1 MFTLFLNKSTRSTVT
16 TVLLLNKDLT
26 TSSSYHCVKFDQG
39 VGMRFT
45 ISREKLQE
53 GLAAVGPSIPAKTTL
68 PVLANILLET
78 TERGIRLSGT
88 DLDIAV
94 STEVSADVETPG
106 AITIPA
112 KKLSEIARELPPAPV
127 KIAAMGEQRITL
139 ECGRS
144 KFKLLGLPRDEFPT
158 FPQVRFQESWR
169 VRSGDLQKLIS
180 HTAFA
185 VSTEESRPILN
196 GVLWELRP
204 ERMRMVATNGHR
216 LARMDLPISS
226 AAAPGGDL
234 IVPPK
239 ALEQVRRLF
248 PAEEEL
254 EIAQGDNHLGFR
266 SPFTA
271 VFTRLIEGPYPNYE
285 QVIPRDN
292 DRIAISDKVALVS
305 ALKRMSV
312 IASDQTHRIRLSF
325 NSGLLRFSVQ
335 TPDLGEAQ
343 DELPIRF
350 TGDQIDIGFNANY
363 LLEILRYIPTE
374 EVRLTL
380 KAPERAATVEPE
392 GWSDPASYL
401 CLVMPLRLMD

>member
-1 MFTLFLNKSTRSTVT
+1 
-16 TVLLLNKDLT
+16 
-26 TSSSYHCVKFDQG
+26 
-39 VGMRFT
+39 MRFT

-53 GLAAVGPSIPAKTTL
+53 GLAAVGPSIPNKTTL

-78 TERGIRLSGT
+78 TERGLRLSGT

-94 STEVSADVETPG
+94 STEVSADVETAG

-112 KKLSEIARELPPAPV
+112 KKLGEIARELPPAPV
-127 KIAAMGEQRITL
+127 KIGAIGEQRVTL

-144 KFKLLGLPRDEFPT
+144 KFKLLGLPRDEFPI

-180 HTAFA
+180 HTSFA

-216 LARMDLPISS
+216 LTRMDLPITSS
-226 AAAPGGDL
+226 GTGGDL
-234 IVPPK
+234 IIPPK
-239 ALEQVRRLF
+239 ALDQVRRLF
-248 PAEEEL
+248 PAEEDL
-254 EIAQGDNHLGFR
+254 EVAQGDNHLGFR

-292 DRIAISDKVALVS
+292 DRVAISDKVALIS
-305 ALKRMSV
+305 ALKRMSI

-325 NSGLLRFSVQ
+325 NTGLLRFSVQ

-350 TGDQIDIGFNANY
+350 TGDPIDIGFNANY
-363 LLEILRYIPTE
+363 LLEILRFMPTD
-374 EVRLTL
+374 EVRMTL
-380 KAPERAATVEPE
+380 KAPERAATLEPE
-392 GWSDPASYL
+392 SWDDAASYL

>member
-1 MFTLFLNKSTRSTVT
+1 
-16 TVLLLNKDLT
+16 
-26 TSSSYHCVKFDQG
+26 
-39 VGMRFT
+39 MRFT

-53 GLAAVGPSIPAKTTL
+53 GLAAVAASIPAKTTL
-68 PVLANILLET
+68 PVLANILVET
-78 TERGIRLSGT
+78 TEKGIRLSGT

-94 STEVSADVETPG
+94 STEVSADVETAG
-106 AITIPA
+106 SITIPA
-112 KKLSEIARELPPAPV
+112 KKLTEIARELPPAPV
-127 KIAAMGEQRITL
+127 RIAASGEQRVIL
-139 ECGRS
+139 DCGRS
-144 KFKLLGLPRDEFPT
+144 HFKLLGLPRDEFPT
-158 FPQVRFQESWR
+158 FPAIRFQESWR
-169 VRSGDLQKLIS
+169 VKSGELQKLIS

-216 LARMDLPISS
+216 LARMDVPIKAADAPSS
-226 AAAPGGDL
+226 DL

-239 ALEQVRRLF
+239 ALEQIRRLF
-248 PAEEEL
+248 PADEEL
-254 EIAQGDNHLGFR
+254 EIAKGDNHLGFR

-285 QVIPRDN
+285 QVIPKDN
-292 DRIAISDKVALVS
+292 DRIAIADRQALVG

-325 NSGLLRFSVQ
+325 NAGMLKFSVQ
-335 TPDLGEAQ
+335 TPDLGEAT

-350 TGDQIDIGFNANY
+350 TGDPLDIGFNASY

-374 EVRLTL
+374 EVKLTF
-380 KAPERAATVEPE
+380 KAPERAATLEPE
-392 GWSDPASYL
+392 GWNDQASYL
-401 CLVMPLRLMD
+401 TLVMPLRLVD

>member
-1 MFTLFLNKSTRSTVT
+1 
-16 TVLLLNKDLT
+16 
-26 TSSSYHCVKFDQG
+26 
-39 VGMRFT
+39 MRFT

-53 GLAAVGPSIPAKTTL
+53 GLSAVAASIPAKTTL
-68 PVLANILLET
+68 PVLANILVET
-78 TERGIRLSGT
+78 TDRGVRLSGT

-94 STEVSADVETPG
+94 STEVAADVETTG

-127 KIAAMGEQRITL
+127 KIGAVGEQRISL

-158 FPQVRFQESWR
+158 FPQVRFQDSWR
-169 VRSGDLQKLIS
+169 VRSRDLQKLIS
-180 HTAFA
+180 HTSFA

-196 GVLWELRP
+196 GVLWELRSD
-204 ERMRMVATNGHR
+204 RMRMVATNGHR
-216 LARMDLPISS
+216 LTRMDLPVSGGPS
-226 AAAPGGDL
+226 GGDL
-234 IVPPK
+234 IIPPK

-248 PAEEEL
+248 PAEEDL

-266 SPFTA
+266 SPFTS

-292 DRIAISDKVALVS
+292 DRVAIADKSALIS

-325 NSGLLRFSVQ
+325 NAGLLRFSVQ

-350 TGDQIDIGFNANY
+350 TGDPIDIGFNANY
-363 LLEILRYIPTE
+363 VLEILRYMPTD
-374 EVRLTL
+374 EVRMTL
-380 KAPERAATVEPE
+380 KAPERAVTIEPQD
-392 GWSDPASYL
+392 WSDPASYL

>member
-1 MFTLFLNKSTRSTVT
+1 
-16 TVLLLNKDLT
+16 
-26 TSSSYHCVKFDQG
+26 
-39 VGMRFT
+39 MRFT

-53 GLAAVGPSIPAKTTL
+53 GLTAVAASIPAKTTL
-68 PVLANILLET
+68 PVLANILVET

-127 KIAAMGEQRITL
+127 KIGAMGEQRITL

-144 KFKLLGLPRDEFPT
+144 RFKLLGLPRDEFPT
-158 FPQVRFQESWR
+158 FPQVRFQDSWR

-180 HTAFA
+180 HTSFA

-196 GVLWELRP
+196 GVLWELRTD
-204 ERMRMVATNGHR
+204 RMRMVATNGHR
-216 LARMDLPISS
+216 LTRMDLPIASGNS
-226 AAAPGGDL
+226 PSGDL

-239 ALEQVRRLF
+239 ALDQVRRLF

-266 SPFTA
+266 SPFTS

-292 DRIAISDKVALVS
+292 DRVAISDKVALIS

-325 NSGLLRFSVQ
+325 NAALLRFSVQ

-343 DELPIRF
+343 DELPIQF
-350 TGDQIDIGFNANY
+350 TGDPLDIGFNANY
-363 LLEILRYIPTE
+363 LLEILRYIPTD
-374 EVRLTL
+374 EVRITL
-380 KAPERAATVEPE
+380 KAPERAVTVEPQA
-392 GWSDPASYL
+392 WSDPASYL

>member
-1 MFTLFLNKSTRSTVT
+1 MK
-16 TVLLLNKDLT
+16 
-26 TSSSYHCVKFDQG
+26 
-39 VGMRFT
+39 FT

-53 GLAAVGPSIPAKTTL
+53 GLQAVTAAVPAKTTL
-68 PVLANILLET
+68 PVLANLLVET
-78 TERGIRLSGT
+78 TDRGIRFSAT

-112 KKLSEIARELPPAPV
+112 KKLSEIARELPPSPV
-127 KIAAMGEQRITL
+127 KIAASGEQRVTI

-158 FPQVRFQESWR
+158 FPSVRFNDSWR
-169 VRSGDLQKLIS
+169 VKSGELQKLIS

-196 GVLWELRP
+196 GVLWELRE

-216 LARMDLPISS
+216 LAKMELPVEASS
-226 AAAPGGDL
+226 APPGDL

-239 ALEQVRRLF
+239 ALEQIRRLF

-254 EIAQGDNHLGFR
+254 EIARGDNHLGFR
-266 SPFTA
+266 SPFTS
-271 VFTRLIEGPYPNYE
+271 VYTRLVEGPYPNYE
-285 QVIPRDN
+285 QVIPKDN
-292 DRIAISDKVALVS
+292 DRYAIADKASLTQ

-312 IASDQTHRIRLSF
+312 IASDQTHRIKMSF
-325 NSGLLRFSVQ
+325 NTGMLKFSVT
-335 TPDLGEAQ
+335 TPDLGEAS
-343 DELPIRF
+343 DELPVNY
-350 TGDQIDIGFNANY
+350 TGDQLDIGFNATY
-363 LLEILRYIPTE
+363 LLEILRYMPTE
-374 EVRLTL
+374 QVRLTF
-380 KAPERAATVEPE
+380 KAPERAATIEPE
-392 GWSDPASYL
+392 GWDDPAKYL

>member
-1 MFTLFLNKSTRSTVT
+1 
-16 TVLLLNKDLT
+16 
-26 TSSSYHCVKFDQG
+26 
-39 VGMRFT
+39 MRLT

-53 GLAAVGPSIPAKTTL
+53 GLSAVTASIPVKTTL
-68 PVLANILLET
+68 PVLANILVET
-78 TERGIRLSGT
+78 TDRGIKLSGT

-94 STEVSADVETPG
+94 STEVTADVEVTG
-106 AITIPA
+106 AVTIPA
-112 KKLSEIARELPPAPV
+112 KKLAEIARELPPAPV
-127 KIAAMGEQRITL
+127 KIAAVGEQRITL

-158 FPQVRFQESWR
+158 FPSVKFDESWR
-169 VRSGDLQKLIS
+169 IRSGDLQKLIS

-204 ERMRMVATNGHR
+204 ERMSMIATNGHR
-216 LARMDLPISS
+216 LAKMDVPVVSET
-226 AAAPGGDL
+226 APAHDL

-254 EIAQGDNHLGFR
+254 EIGRGENHLGFR

-271 VFTRLIEGPYPNYE
+271 VYTRLIEGPYPNYD

-292 DRIAISDKVALVS
+292 DRTATADKAALIS

-325 NSGLLRFSVQ
+325 NSGMLKFSVQ

-343 DELPIRF
+343 DELPIRY
-350 TGDQIDIGFNANY
+350 TGDQLDIGFNAAY
-363 LLEILRYIPTE
+363 LLEILRYIPTD
-374 EVRLTL
+374 EVRLTF
-380 KAPERAATVEPE
+380 KAPERAATLEPE
-392 GWSDPASYL
+392 NWSDPASYL
-401 CLVMPLRLMD
+401 CLVMPLRLVD